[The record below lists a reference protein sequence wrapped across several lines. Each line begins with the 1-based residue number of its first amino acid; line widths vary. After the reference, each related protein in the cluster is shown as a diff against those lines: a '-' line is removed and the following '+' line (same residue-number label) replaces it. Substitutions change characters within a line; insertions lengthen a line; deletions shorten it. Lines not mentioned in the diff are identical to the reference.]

1 MDGFIVVDK
10 PIGVTS
16 HDVVGMV
23 RRMAGQKK
31 VGHTGTLDPFATGV
45 LPVALGEGTKAITF
59 LDEGVK
65 EYQAVMM
72 LGSATDTQDCTG
84 TVTSS
89 SDWSNLTEQAVAKV
103 CLSMVGKQSQLPPMF
118 SALKKNG
125 VPLYKLA
132 RQGTEV
138 EREAREIEIF
148 SLAIDR
154 MNLPQVSFTVRCSR
168 GTYVRTLAH
177 DMGLKLGC
185 GAHLV
190 QLRRTMSG
198 PFTIQDAVTPDLL
211 QERLK
216 LGANAVG
223 LVSPYAALSH
233 LQDLVLTEKGAAKA
247 MCGIAPG
254 EGDFLKMPGARPHQ
268 GQLVRL
274 SIGGGLLAVAAA
286 VLPSGDGGQLSFR
299 LCRVFNHDNSFTDQ
313 RVCDN
318 SI

>member
-1 MDGFIVVDK
+1 MIDGFIVVDK

-72 LGSATDTQDCTG
+72 LGTATDTQDCTG
-84 TVTSS
+84 NVTSS
-89 SDWSNLTEQAVAKV
+89 SDCSAITEQAVAEV

-138 EREAREIEIF
+138 EREARGIEIF
-148 SLAIDR
+148 SLVIDR

-177 DMGLKLGC
+177 DIGLKLGC

-190 QLRRTMSG
+190 QLRRTTSG

-216 LGANAVG
+216 LGVNAVG
-223 LVSPYAALSH
+223 LVSPYAALAH
-233 LQDLVLTEKGAAKA
+233 LPDLVLSEKGAARV
-247 MCGIAPG
+247 MCGIAPADN
-254 EGDFLKMPGARPHQ
+254 DFLTIPDEIGH

-274 SIGGGLLAVAAA
+274 SIGGGLLAVAEA
-286 VLPSGDGGQLSFR
+286 VLPPGTGEQLSFR
-299 LCRVFNHDNSFTDQ
+299 LSRVFNLDNSFTDQ
-313 RVCDN
+313 RVCGN